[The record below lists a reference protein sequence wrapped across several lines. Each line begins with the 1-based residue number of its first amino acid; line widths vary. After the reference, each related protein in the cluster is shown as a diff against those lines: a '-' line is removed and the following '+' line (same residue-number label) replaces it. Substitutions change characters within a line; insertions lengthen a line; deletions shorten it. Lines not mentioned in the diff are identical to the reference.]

1 MSRSRRRTKEESFID
16 SLNQSLFIVN
26 HYSVDIIRDYLNA
39 FEKYLID
46 KTSEIQD
53 KISEWQNSEK
63 EQEYSAL
70 DYYIDDYT
78 NYSSNFKKLKL
89 ESTFLSSYSVFEHY
103 FKTFSEIY
111 TEYYN
116 LKIEI
121 DDLSGNN
128 YIIKSK
134 QYLEKVINLDL
145 ESLNNIWRE
154 ITKYQ
159 KIRNK
164 IVHNNARFNPNEKR
178 IIKELSKLNGIDIN
192 PLGLINISDKEF
204 IFKFLNQ
211 FNEYI
216 NGIIKLTEEKLSM
229 TKEDDNEQFK
239 MRKIQKMT

>member
-1 MSRSRRRTKEESFID
+1 MSRTRSKTKEESFID
-16 SLNQSLFIVN
+16 SLEHSLFNVN
-26 HYSVDIIRDYLNA
+26 HYRADIIIDYLNA

-63 EQEYSAL
+63 EQKYSAV

-78 NYSSNFKKLKL
+78 NYNSNFKKLKL

-103 FKTFSEIY
+103 FKSFSEIY
-111 TEYYN
+111 SEYYN
-116 LKIEI
+116 LKIKI

-128 YIIKSK
+128 YINKSK

-145 ESLNNIWRE
+145 KNLNNIWRE

-164 IVHNNARFNPNEKR
+164 IVHNNARFNPSEKET
-178 IIKELSKLNGIDIN
+178 INELSKLNGIDIN
-192 PLGLINISDKEF
+192 GFGLINITDKEF
-204 IFKFLNQ
+204 IFNFWSL
-211 FNEYI
+211 FNDYI
-216 NGIIKLTEEKLSM
+216 SGIIKLTEEKIK
-229 TKEDDNEQFK
+229 TTPN
-239 MRKIQKMT
+239 TV